1 MDEAYPCVG
10 QVATIM
16 PEVRPFLTAIQIKFG
31 LAPHLSSCLLR
42 DVASMVESCFAFHC
56 FTFAG
61 QWMVDGIQEGHV
73 LKTPDITLAALAV

>member
-1 MDEAYPCVG
+1 
-10 QVATIM
+10 
-16 PEVRPFLTAIQIKFG
+16 
-31 LAPHLSSCLLR
+31 
-42 DVASMVESCFAFHC
+42 MVESCFAFHC